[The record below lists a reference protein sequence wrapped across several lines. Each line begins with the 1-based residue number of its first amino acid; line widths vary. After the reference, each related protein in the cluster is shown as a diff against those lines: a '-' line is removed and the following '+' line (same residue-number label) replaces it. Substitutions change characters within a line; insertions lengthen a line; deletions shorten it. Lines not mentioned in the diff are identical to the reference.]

1 MAKPSLPESIMS
13 QSYGLT
19 GHQITTIE
27 YLGAML
33 DRAAQ
38 SGACAATAWIDN
50 HGCPHLEAEF
60 EPVVIMTDES
70 EA

>member
-1 MAKPSLPESIMS
+1 MPKSTLPESIMA
-13 QSYGLT
+13 QTYGLT
-19 GHQITTIE
+19 GQQITTIE

-38 SGACAATAWIDN
+38 SGARAAAAWIDGD
-50 HGCPHLEAEF
+50 GCPHLEAEF
-60 EPVVIMTDES
+60 EPTGIVES